1 MTPRK
6 SLVGTLARGRII
18 GNDRVRRT
26 GLAVALAVSAVFTVY
41 PQNYRAAVSL
51 TPSDPSTLGLS
62 GTLSQLGAGANIFGN
77 QTAIEVSLKVARSVY
92 VRQLVAKR
100 VKLGERLRLNETQG
114 LRWLEKNVD
123 VRIMRG
129 GIIEIELVRR
139 DGDFA
144 REVVATYAD
153 AVREQLGVI
162 SREQTAYKRR
172 ILEQLVDQA
181 AQRLDRAQAE
191 FDTFRLNTR
200 YGDPQSAVQEVA
212 KKVPALDAQIEAK
225 QSELNALRRFATDQN
240 ILVQRARVELD
251 ELLRRR
257 ALAAEPQPQQRGSV
271 GQVVQES
278 TKGLRLRR
286 ELDVAQSLYDN
297 YKRFLQGTSVEDL
310 TSTANIRILE
320 PAYVDPDRQYNF
332 PALAIGLLL
341 LLLGLAVEFYK
352 LRPPPA
358 EPRKAAQ

>member
-6 SLVGTLARGRII
+6 TIVGSLVQNRFI
-18 GNDRVRRT
+18 GNDRLRRT
-26 GLAVALAVSAVFTVY
+26 GLAIALAACAVLTVF
-41 PQNYRAAVSL
+41 PQPYRAAVSL
-51 TPSDPSTLGLS
+51 TPTDPSTLGLS
-62 GTLSQLGAGANIFGN
+62 GTLSQLGAGANLFGN

-100 VKLGERLRLNETQG
+100 VDLQRRLGLTDIEA
-114 LRWLEKNVD
+114 LRWLADKVD
-123 VRIMRG
+123 VRVMRG

-144 REVVATYAD
+144 REVVGTYAD

-172 ILEQLVDQA
+172 ILEQLVEQA
-181 AQRLDRAQAE
+181 AQRLDRAQSD
-191 FDTFRLNTR
+191 FDTFRLSTR

-212 KKVPALDAQIEAK
+212 KKVPSLDAQIEAK
-225 QSELNALRRFATDQN
+225 QSEINALRRFATDQN
-240 ILVQRARVELD
+240 ILVKRAQVELQ
-251 ELLRRR
+251 ELVRRR
-257 ALAAEPQPQQRGSV
+257 ALAAEPQAQQRGSV
-271 GQVVQES
+271 GQVVVES

-320 PAYVDPDRQYNF
+320 PAYIDPDRQYNLS
-332 PALAIGLLL
+332 AMAVGLLL
-341 LLLGLAVEFYK
+341 LMLGGAIEFFK
-352 LRPPPA
+352 LRPA
-358 EPRKAAQ
+358 RGVTVKATS